1 MMYVKG
7 NDLVARTMISCCVRQ
22 LVDGKL
28 CYIYQED
35 GIFDELSPARHAGR
49 QVVSSYIFSV
59 GFQGGMDL
67 WVE

>member
-1 MMYVKG
+1 MIYVKG

-35 GIFDELSPARHAGR
+35 GIFDELALQGMQAGK
-49 QVVSSYIFSV
+49 
-59 GFQGGMDL
+59 L
-67 WVE
+67 